1 MGLRLTPLA
10 AVVLAVLVA
19 WTLYLGTGAIQGI
32 SWSLG
37 FASIALAVTS
47 WYAWRVRDHASKN
60 YFDLDAESDRL
71 ANAVRS
77 QYERALRSRVIYD
90 PYPIPMTW
98 RQATHEVTGS
108 GTRAGRQSARGDTIT
123 WGICSG
129 RCRRLAL

>member
-1 MGLRLTPLA
+1 MGLRLTLLA

-19 WTLYLGTGAIQGI
+19 WTLYLGTGAVQGI

-47 WYAWRVRDHASKN
+47 WYAWRVRDHASKK

-77 QYERALRSRVIYD
+77 QYERERTLPRHLWPLPNSNDLASG
-90 PYPIPMTW
+90 YP
-98 RQATHEVTGS
+98 
-108 GTRAGRQSARGDTIT
+108 
-123 WGICSG
+123 
-129 RCRRLAL
+129 